1 MGDYTVPSKRRGYVV
16 LTPHCSGMSQV
27 DLLERCAMPHMLVIV
42 SAATTENADI
52 RVLLVDGM
60 DPVLA
65 PMAPSRKSQHVA
77 LAGCPW
83 FVRV

>member
-1 MGDYTVPSKRRGYVV
+1 MPSKGRGHVV
-16 LTPHCSGMSQV
+16 LAPHCTSMSQV
-27 DLLERCAMPHMLVIV
+27 NLLERCAMPHMLVIV

-60 DPVLA
+60 DPVLT
-65 PMAPSRKSQHVA
+65 PVAPSRKGKHVA
-77 LAGCPW
+77 LAGCPG